1 MNKEQRINQLNEIKA
16 DCALFV
22 EQMKERMDTLTNN
35 SDHVNG
41 SNISHICDRLVQFNN
56 ELQEYE
62 MRGGSKKDY
71 LITYRSEVRLSAS
84 SKEEARKI
92 FGEGDLLWLREQGE
106 FIDIVSIEEEEG

>member
-62 MRGGSKKDY
+62 MRGGSKKT
-71 LITYRSEVRLSAS
+71 I
-84 SKEEARKI
+84 
-92 FGEGDLLWLREQGE
+92 
-106 FIDIVSIEEEEG
+106 